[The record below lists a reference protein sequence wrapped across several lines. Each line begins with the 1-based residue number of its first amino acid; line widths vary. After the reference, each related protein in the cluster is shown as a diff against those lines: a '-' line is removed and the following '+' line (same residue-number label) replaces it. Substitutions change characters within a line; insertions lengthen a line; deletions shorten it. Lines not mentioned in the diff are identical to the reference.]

1 MKNTQ
6 PLLEVH
12 GLTKHFNISN
22 NWFGKPTLLHA
33 VDDMHFDVIQGQTLG
48 VVGESGSG
56 KSTMARLLLRLILA
70 TSGQVIYQGKDILAP
85 ENRKNIMIPR
95 ELQMIFQD
103 PYASLDPRVKI
114 GAAIA
119 EPLKEH
125 RLYAGKAEINARV
138 GDVLEHVGLQREMAD
153 RFPHEFSGGQ
163 RQRINIARAL
173 AMNPKLIICDEAV
186 SALDVSVQA
195 QVLNLFNKLKQEFNL
210 TYIFISHDLSVV
222 KFVSDTIIVMYLGE
236 MMEMAPSAE
245 LFENP
250 RHPYTRALISAIP
263 NPDPTIKKKRILLD
277 GDIPSA
283 VNLPAGCR
291 FYSRCYMAKDACKT
305 QHPALEEIAPGHF
318 VRCPYYEQCTQS
330 VLEVQ

>member
-6 PLLEVH
+6 PLLKVR

-33 VDDMHFDVIQGQTLG
+33 VDDMHFDIIQGQTLG

-70 TSGQVIYQGKDILAP
+70 TSGQVFYQGKDILAP
-85 ENRKNIMIPR
+85 QNRKNVMIPR

-125 RLYAGKAEINARV
+125 HLYASKTEINKRV
-138 GDVLEHVGLQREMAD
+138 GDVLEYVGLQREMAD

-195 QVLNLFNKLKQEFNL
+195 QVLNLFNELKKEFNL

-263 NPDPTIKKKRILLD
+263 NPDPTIKKKTHSARGRYSKRGQPPRRVPFLFPLLYGKGILQ
-277 GDIPSA
+277 GAASGA
-283 VNLPAGCR
+283 
-291 FYSRCYMAKDACKT
+291 
-305 QHPALEEIAPGHF
+305 
-318 VRCPYYEQCTQS
+318 
-330 VLEVQ
+330 